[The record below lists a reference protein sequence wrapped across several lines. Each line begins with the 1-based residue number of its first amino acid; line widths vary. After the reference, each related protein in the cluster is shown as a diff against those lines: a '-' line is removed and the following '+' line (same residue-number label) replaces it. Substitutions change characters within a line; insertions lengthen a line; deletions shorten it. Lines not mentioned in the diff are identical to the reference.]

1 MAENKKEPFTFSDKI
16 KNSKPAFNPFSKRVS
31 SKIGSNGKPKKTI
44 FERTKRDAPFF
55 IAALAALL
63 MLPFL
68 YKYSGNIDEG
78 IIIPPG
84 SEDSVF
90 DPERFGF
97 DPSVEDPAGQI
108 AQYTGR
114 DSISLIK
121 GFGGGEEDVPSDA
134 EIEDWRVQDGLDDNY
149 NSTPSAP
156 ARSYA
161 PAATRAAFQ
170 RTPTK
175 INELGDAS
183 LNLRGGGGQGFR
195 FGGERLKAAARQDS
209 SGGPRMGIKPVS
221 LQPLRAAD
229 SPSRS
234 YFGQGGAAQARASRA
249 AMGKSNALQALNDAL
264 FNPVRSG
271 GVSGGG
277 LGSGAFGNP
286 GGGGQITHTL
296 DYKGIT
302 PWWWDMMKERSQK
315 AWEWKYFLWRKNLV
329 EPLIKALA
337 EVAATFGKGLA
348 CCILTGEDDCSM
360 GSMWGTSGDS
370 YSPAVCKC
378 KGLGNFDSVEA
389 LTAAL
394 NPGSPLG
401 KDAKLKDMCNPDK
414 NPKAKEYGCSYEDAK
429 GGGGELG
436 FFGKRA
442 YCLGA
447 TVKGNRNNGEP
458 LMADR
463 FGCQALDTTHNFEL
477 QTSGKANKWHQ
488 YHAVIAKNYVPF
500 DNDGTRYLCGGGDR
514 NVNRQSAAGLDS
526 IPLGEVSAGAQQTV
540 SKNTQGVTDKGL
552 YNEGLVRDDV
562 NDSCVIYVAEGG
574 VFDWDNFKSKTMAML
589 SQLNLTKNGQ
599 PVSAEEAFGA
609 LNLYFIEGYAFEQKM
624 SKGANEA
631 TTQKLKRNGKYKTV
645 KVKNMPVDEL
655 PLKYVDFETYYVLH
669 KGNTSKDKE
678 SFKDS
683 ERIFAKS
690 SQAFGA
696 DGKRRDAQLPGGKAN
711 AIRGYC
717 AFSTFRI
724 TAVPIDSVDV
734 LEADLTFDPGVHGKN
749 AGGIRVTLNVP
760 ETGLSVSGL
769 KPVAVS
775 SGTAHFVFKPSG
787 EQLAALNSR
796 VESGEITA
804 KWRADFQNKLS
815 TDEETYS
822 AGITVTIEPPPTGE
836 CSPGDTQTKTGEDG
850 CEYQRTCQDNRLWGN
865 WTKTD
870 PNCGNP
876 QAAEKVDFFG
886 RIQYIMKEPQWRLD
900 MNWRLNSKGNNPSR
914 PGTSSFG
921 LCEEM
926 SLVEKRELLTVDD
939 DTLQLFQQAKSIYDN
954 AHKQDG
960 STLVIPDNRATVAN
974 LLDAM
979 DIVAAGND
987 NAQIPLNAVCMLGK
1001 TIGVGSR
1008 DPQIKNANN
1017 MFGTFA
1023 AYMGPES
1030 SFFPAQMRAPEG
1042 EESKA
1047 QEDLRFKGCQ
1057 TGSQTIKG
1065 MRPYHYGHYNWNH
1078 EELGDLKPTGNTAY
1092 DRAHGTLQN
1101 DRQPFEQELQL
1112 GPWRDFPLKPIAEAV
1127 GWVRASEWD
1136 RSEGAIQPSQSMDQ
1150 QNRRSYKKAYH
1161 NVLSTSGSCGL
1172 RGTMSYGQVK
1182 LYIQALCQDG
1192 ALSAKPTNGD
1202 QIPCGSRY
1210 LADTTNMTP
1219 SY

>member
-1 MAENKKEPFTFSDKI
+1 M
-16 KNSKPAFNPFSKRVS
+16 
-31 SKIGSNGKPKKTI
+31 
-44 FERTKRDAPFF
+44 
-55 IAALAALL
+55 
-63 MLPFL
+63 
-68 YKYSGNIDEG
+68 
-78 IIIPPG
+78 
-84 SEDSVF
+84 
-90 DPERFGF
+90 
-97 DPSVEDPAGQI
+97 
-108 AQYTGR
+108 
-114 DSISLIK
+114 
-121 GFGGGEEDVPSDA
+121 
-134 EIEDWRVQDGLDDNY
+134 
-149 NSTPSAP
+149 
-156 ARSYA
+156 
-161 PAATRAAFQ
+161 
-170 RTPTK
+170 
-175 INELGDAS
+175 
-183 LNLRGGGGQGFR
+183 
-195 FGGERLKAAARQDS
+195 
-209 SGGPRMGIKPVS
+209 
-221 LQPLRAAD
+221 
-229 SPSRS
+229 
-234 YFGQGGAAQARASRA
+234 
-249 AMGKSNALQALNDAL
+249 
-264 FNPVRSG
+264 
-271 GVSGGG
+271 
-277 LGSGAFGNP
+277 
-286 GGGGQITHTL
+286 
-296 DYKGIT
+296 
-302 PWWWDMMKERSQK
+302 
-315 AWEWKYFLWRKNLV
+315 
-329 EPLIKALA
+329 
-337 EVAATFGKGLA
+337 
-348 CCILTGEDDCSM
+348 
-360 GSMWGTSGDS
+360 
-370 YSPAVCKC
+370 
-378 KGLGNFDSVEA
+378 
-389 LTAAL
+389 
-394 NPGSPLG
+394 
-401 KDAKLKDMCNPDK
+401 
-414 NPKAKEYGCSYEDAK
+414 
-429 GGGGELG
+429 
-436 FFGKRA
+436 
-442 YCLGA
+442 
-447 TVKGNRNNGEP
+447 
-458 LMADR
+458 
-463 FGCQALDTTHNFEL
+463 DTTHNFSL
-477 QTSGKANKWHQ
+477 QTQGEANKWHQ
-488 YHAVIAKNYVPF
+488 YHAIIAKNYVPF
-500 DNDGTRYLCGGGDR
+500 DNNGTHYLCGGGNR
-514 NVNRQSAAGLDS
+514 NVNRKNAGALDS
-526 IPLGEVSAGAQQTV
+526 IPLAGWSEDAQRTASKNTQTHTYVAGEGENTV
-540 SKNTQGVTDKGL
+540 SKNMLT
-552 YNEGLVRDDV
+552 EGLVRDDV

-574 VFDWDNFKSKTMAML
+574 ILDWDNFKTKTMTML
-589 SQLNLTKNGQ
+589 DALQLKDETGQ
-599 PVSAEEAFGA
+599 VVSGERAFGA
-609 LNLYFIEGYAFEQKM
+609 LHLYFIEGYAFKHKM
-624 SKGANEA
+624 SKGANVTKA
-631 TTQKLKRNGKYKTV
+631 INAKGKTV
-645 KVKNMPVDEL
+645 KVRGMPVDEL
-655 PLKYVDFETYYVLH
+655 PLKYVDFEEYYVLH
-669 KGNTSKDKE
+669 RGNSSKDTTN
-678 SFKDS
+678 FKDND
-683 ERIFAKS
+683 RNFADGYV
-690 SQAFGA
+690 GA
-696 DGKRRDAQLPGGKAN
+696 DGKTRSALANGGKED

-876 QAAEKVDFFG
+876 QTAEKVDFFG

-900 MNWRLNSKGNNPSR
+900 MNWRLNSKGTNPSR

-1001 TIGVGSR
+1001 TIGVVSR

-1101 DRQPFEQELQL
+1101 DRQPFERELQS

-1127 GWVRASEWD
+1127 GWVRASKWD